1 LKTRTI
7 DTTVPERALLV
18 QVIIG
23 NTDRAEAEE
32 SLAELERL
40 ADTAGAEVVG
50 AISQRRDKPTP
61 SFYIGEGKLAEIQ
74 LACRNTGANL
84 IIFDNDLSP
93 AQVNNLDMALGIKTI
108 DRTELILQIFARR
121 ARSAEAKAQV
131 ELAQLQYLISRIPI
145 SVKQARFRGG
155 IGMRGPGETPLQ
167 LRNEPMRRRIR
178 ELQKQLELLQRRR
191 EQSRKKNKWPLVCLV
206 GYTNAGKSTLLNTLA
221 HADAFVDDMLFATL
235 DTKTRLLYIDE
246 KQKVLLTDTVGFI
259 RNLPHTLIASFK
271 STLDVTTQADV
282 LLIVVDASYQYALD
296 HLKVVHQT
304 LAEIGADKV
313 PSIILLNK
321 IDNPSAQTVLPEL
334 LKNFP
339 DAIQISALK
348 KIGLDRVKQAIAQK
362 LNSNCLRTSY

>member
-1 LKTRTI
+1 
-7 DTTVPERALLV
+7 
-18 QVIIG
+18 
-23 NTDRAEAEE
+23 
-32 SLAELERL
+32 
-40 ADTAGAEVVG
+40 
-50 AISQRRDKPTP
+50 
-61 SFYIGEGKLAEIQ
+61 
-74 LACRNTGANL
+74 
-84 IIFDNDLSP
+84 
-93 AQVNNLDMALGIKTI
+93 
-108 DRTELILQIFARR
+108 
-121 ARSAEAKAQV
+121 
-131 ELAQLQYLISRIPI
+131 
-145 SVKQARFRGG
+145 
-155 IGMRGPGETPLQ
+155 
-167 LRNEPMRRRIR
+167 MRRRIR

-191 EQSRKKNKWPLVCLV
+191 EQSRKKNKWPFVCLV